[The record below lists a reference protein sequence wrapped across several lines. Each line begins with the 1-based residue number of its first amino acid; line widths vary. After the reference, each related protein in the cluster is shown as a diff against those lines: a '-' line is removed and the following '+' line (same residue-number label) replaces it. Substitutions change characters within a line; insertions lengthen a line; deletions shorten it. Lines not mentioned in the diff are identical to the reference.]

1 MSDLQFA
8 EEILD
13 QLQERHPRFHAK
25 AYYFVLTALHS
36 VIEGLGQPRHIMGR
50 ELAVGVRDLA
60 LERYGPMARSVLRH
74 WGIHATEDV
83 GRVVF
88 ALVEQEILV
97 KSPPSG
103 EAVASATVATAARV
117 RLRGQG
123 WRGMSHLHRPAGARS
138 RTSVHRRVERHP
150 GQPPVLGALPLQD
163 ATPEHVG
170 CVGEDV
176 LLCAQHDGWPGG
188 GSPLGSWS

>member
-36 VIEGLGQPRHIMGR
+36 VIEGLGQPRHITGR

-60 LERYGPMARSVLRH
+60 LARYGPMARSVLGH

-83 GRVVF
+83 GCVVF
-88 ALVEQEILV
+88 ALVEQGILV
-97 KSPPSG
+97 KQDEDRLEDFSG
-103 EAVASATVATAARV
+103 VFDFEEAFELNYPWEAR
-117 RLRGQG
+117 
-123 WRGMSHLHRPAGARS
+123 A
-138 RTSVHRRVERHP
+138 
-150 GQPPVLGALPLQD
+150 
-163 ATPEHVG
+163 
-170 CVGEDV
+170 
-176 LLCAQHDGWPGG
+176 
-188 GSPLGSWS
+188 